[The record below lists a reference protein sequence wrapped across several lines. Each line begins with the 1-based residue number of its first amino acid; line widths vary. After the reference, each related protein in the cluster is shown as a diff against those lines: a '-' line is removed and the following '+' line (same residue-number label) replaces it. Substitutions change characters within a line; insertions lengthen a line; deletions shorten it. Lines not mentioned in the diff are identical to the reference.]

1 MISQKNESNR
11 FQKIFHVNVDKN
23 GMVKNVISNP
33 KWNSEKFQWRSKV
46 SYTQRRLCL
55 KSQLMCLNYG

>member
-55 KSQLMCLNYG
+55 KS

>member
-23 GMVKNVISNP
+23 WMVKNVI
-33 KWNSEKFQWRSKV
+33 
-46 SYTQRRLCL
+46 
-55 KSQLMCLNYG
+55 